1 MEKQTLL
8 LQITQV
14 QILDL
19 SRLNIQ
25 CFSTSVSFTMS
36 DWSNTE
42 ELLDF

>member
-25 CFSTSVSFTMS
+25 QFLYKE
-36 DWSNTE
+36 W
-42 ELLDF
+42 LQ